1 VPLNEPSRPNRRAF
15 LRQTSLLT
23 AAGLASKAFA
33 ASTAAV
39 SLVLDPADAT
49 ASTAPVAWAVTELEQ
64 ALHAHGIAVRR
75 HAALA
80 AVPPANV
87 CVVVAGSRSPLARGI
102 LAGARVRM
110 PQAPESLA
118 IVPGKTVPGKA
129 PGRSVLLACGSDPR
143 GLVYALL
150 ELADRVTL
158 GDAPIAALHPAQAI
172 VEQPANRVRSVN
184 RAFVS
189 DVEDKPWLHDRS
201 MWPAYLTML
210 AGQRFNRFS
219 LTLGL
224 GYDYPNPVLDSYLY
238 FAYPFLVQVP
248 GYEVRAAGLPDQE
261 RDQNLAMLRLIS
273 DEAAARGLDFQ
284 LGLWTHAYEF
294 SKGSHPNYL
303 IEGLTPETH
312 APYCRDA
319 LVTLLRACPN
329 ITGITLRVHGE
340 SGIPEE
346 NFAFWQTLV
355 SGLSRCGR
363 TIELNL
369 HAKGMTQ
376 RMIDIALSSGM
387 PVTLASKYW
396 AEHNGLSY
404 QPASIR
410 KMEMPPKGKTKP
422 GLFYLSEGSRRFL
435 RYSYGDLLKKNRRYS
450 LFFRIFP
457 GTQRAL
463 LWGDPEMAAS
473 DARAMSFCGA
483 TGVDLFEPLSFKGRH
498 GSGLPG
504 GRCAY
509 ADASL
514 TPHFD
519 WQKFLYTYRVW
530 GRSIYNPSTDPE
542 GWRRLLRR
550 QLRQAAPSAAEALAH
565 ASRILRLVTT
575 SQTPSAANNFYWPE
589 MYTNMPMVDA
599 SLNTTYPDTLA
610 PKVYTNVSPLD
621 PELFSQINEFAQ
633 ERLSGHSSG
642 KYSPLDVATWLEELS
657 STAQRHLAH
666 ARAQTSDADAP
677 EFRRLAV
684 DVTLQCAL
692 GNFFATKLRSGVL
705 FALYQQT
712 GNRAAL
718 EQSLAA
724 YRRARSYWVEA
735 ARASEGVYRLDIT
748 YGNETNLRGTWSD
761 RLPAMDKDI
770 AAMAALLLHPAPTPA
785 ATPSAAATALLRDAL
800 APAHPMHA
808 TCRHTPPQQFS
819 PGQPVPLTLT
829 VAAPATVSSVHLYYR
844 QANQGEYYQ
853 QVEMQKQ
860 GANYTAEI
868 PAAYTNSPYD
878 LEYFFVLQESPT
890 RSTTW
895 PGIAP
900 HLSHQPYF
908 TVPQT

>member
-1 VPLNEPSRPNRRAF
+1 MPLNESSRLNRRAF
-15 LRQTSLLT
+15 LRQTSLVT

-33 ASTAAV
+33 ATGRAV
-39 SLVLDPADAT
+39 SLVIDPEDAT
-49 ASTAPVAWAVTELEQ
+49 ASAAPVAWAVTELEQ
-64 ALHAHGIAVRR
+64 ALHAKGVAVHR
-75 HAALA
+75 HAAISDA
-80 AVPPANV
+80 PQADV
-87 CVVVAGSRSPLARGI
+87 CIVISGSRSALSRSV
-102 LAGARVRM
+102 LAGARVKM
-110 PQAPESLA
+110 PQAPESMG
-118 IVPGKTVPGKA
+118 IVPGKA
-129 PGRSVLLACGSDPR
+129 AGRSVLLACGPDAR
-143 GLVYALL
+143 GMVYALL

-158 GDAPIAALHPAQAI
+158 GDSPIAALHPARAV
-172 VEQPANRVRSVN
+172 VEKPANRVRSVN

-189 DVEDKPWLHDRS
+189 DVEDKPWLHDRT

-238 FAYPFLVQVP
+238 FAYPFLINVP
-248 GYEVRAAGLPDQE
+248 GYTVRAVGLPDQE
-261 RDQNLAMLRLIS
+261 RDQNLAVLRFIS

-294 SKGSHPNYL
+294 SKGSNPNYR

-319 LVTLLRACPN
+319 LVALLRACPN

-346 NFAFWQTLV
+346 NFDFWQTLV

-363 TIELNL
+363 TVEVNL

-396 AEHNGLSY
+396 AEHNGLPY

-410 KMEMPPKGKTKP
+410 KIEMPPKGKTKT

-435 RYSYGDLLKKNRRYS
+435 RYSYGDLLKKNRRYG
-450 LFFRIFP
+450 LFFRVFP

-463 LWGDPEMAAS
+463 LWGDPEMAAG

-483 TGVDLFEPLSFKGRH
+483 MGVDLFEPLSFKGRH

-514 TPHFD
+514 NPRFD

-542 GWRRLLRR
+542 GWRRLLRH
-550 QLRQAAPSAAEALAH
+550 QLRAAAPSAAEALAH

-589 MYTNMPMVDA
+589 MYTNLPMVDA

-610 PKVYTNVSPLD
+610 PKVYTNASPLD

-633 ERLSGHSSG
+633 ARLSGQASG
-642 KYSPLDVATWLEELS
+642 KYSPLEVATWLEELS
-657 STAQRHLAH
+657 DTAQRHLAH
-666 ARAQTSDADAP
+666 AHTQARHADAP

-684 DVTLQCAL
+684 DVSIQCAL
-692 GNFFATKLRSGVL
+692 GRFFATKLRSGVL
-705 FALYQQT
+705 FAVFQQT

-718 EQSLAA
+718 EQALSA
-724 YRRARSYWVEA
+724 YRRARGHWVEA
-735 ARASEGVYRLDIT
+735 AHAAEGVYRLDIT

-770 AAMAALLLHPAPTPA
+770 AAMAALLAHPAPAPA
-785 ATPSAAATALLRDAL
+785 AAPSAAETTLVREAL
-800 APAHPMHA
+800 APAQPMHA
-808 TCRHTPPQQFS
+808 ACRHTPPDHFQ
-819 PGQPVPLTLT
+819 PGQPVRLTL
-829 VAAPATVSSVHLYYR
+829 SVEHPHAETQSIHLHYR

-853 QVEMQKQ
+853 QLEMQKD
-860 GANYTAEI
+860 GASYAAEI

-878 LEYFFVLQESPT
+878 LEYFFVPHASPT

-895 PGIAP
+895 PGIGS
-900 HLSHQPYF
+900 HLSNQPYF